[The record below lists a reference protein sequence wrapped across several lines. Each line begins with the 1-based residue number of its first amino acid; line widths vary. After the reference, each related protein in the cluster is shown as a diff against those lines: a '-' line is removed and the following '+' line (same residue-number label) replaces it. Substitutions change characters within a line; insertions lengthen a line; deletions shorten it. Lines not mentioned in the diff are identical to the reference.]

1 MIKRILL
8 AIIPAVVGVMC
19 TLPVQ
24 ATNGIS
30 AVVVPNPF
38 GIPEVIL
45 VVSFLGIAAWKR
57 TWIRVILSLGVI
69 ILGAFSISYD
79 IRIGATLVSIGSI
92 LFIMGILNLIKQYRG
107 GE

>member
-1 MIKRILL
+1 MMKKILL
-8 AIIPAVVGVMC
+8 AFIPAMMGVLYA
-19 TLPVQ
+19 LPVQ
-24 ATNGIS
+24 AQSGIS

-45 VVSFLGIAAWKR
+45 VVSFLGIAAWKK

-79 IRIGATLVSIGSI
+79 IRTGATLVSIGSI